1 MVTSIVEVLLLRIRG
16 KKHFVIAMMNLIAI
30 VGCVIDNDQQ
40 TSQ

>member
-16 KKHFVIAMMNLIAI
+16 KKRFVIAMMNLIAI